1 MLVHHTASARIPLKR
16 SPCFIIQAPLG
27 RSVMSDE
34 AQTSATREWL
44 KNHPELVGYMFAIM
58 MAMQSVSTVA
68 AAGGHGSPGP

>member
-1 MLVHHTASARIPLKR
+1 
-16 SPCFIIQAPLG
+16 
-27 RSVMSDE
+27 MSDE